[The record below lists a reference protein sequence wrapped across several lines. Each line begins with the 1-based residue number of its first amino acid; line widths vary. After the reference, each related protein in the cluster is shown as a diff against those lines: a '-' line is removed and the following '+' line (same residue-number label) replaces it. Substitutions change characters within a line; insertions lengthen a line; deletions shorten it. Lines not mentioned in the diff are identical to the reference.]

1 MSSAEPVRHPA
12 DFASRVI
19 RKETEVVV
27 AVEGEIDL
35 ATVPLLWGSFQAAT
49 SAVSTRLIVD
59 VSATTFVD
67 STGMAMF
74 LMAHKRLRDR
84 GAELVLRGATPPVRR
99 VLKMTGLDK
108 VLLVE

>member
-1 MSSAEPVRHPA
+1 MTSAEPVRQPV

-19 RKETEVVV
+19 WDEAEVIV

-35 ATVPLLWGSFQAAT
+35 ATVPLLWGSFQEAT
-49 SAVSTRLIVD
+49 SVVSTRLIVD

-67 STGMAMF
+67 STGMAVF

-84 GAELVLRGATPPVRR
+84 GAELVLRGPTPPVRR
-99 VLKMTGLDK
+99 GLQLTGLDK
-108 VLLVE
+108 VLAVE